1 MTTNPTPQSPI
12 GNSVMDTRVF
22 KEPRGFLRCVE
33 WFFAIVAFACCC
45 DFATYVEYDVI
56 CAVPPTVTVKHQ
68 FSYPFQLDHAKNQTA
83 TCLNESNSNSN
94 TTKTMQ
100 LSGDFSSDAQFF
112 VFTGVVSFLGT
123 MASLVIYVFFSDMY
137 FSESKKAPMIDFCFT
152 VILAVFWLSASAA
165 WANGVINMK
174 FASDPDNWLFD
185 EEGSICQQATDD
197 DGKPQYIYQLVA
209 KCTVKFYGNFKK
221 ANVSII
227 VGFLNFF
234 LWASNLWFLYKET
247 SWFSGSGSQQPEAQ
261 QQSA

>member
-45 DFATYVEYDVI
+45 DFATYVEYDVE
-56 CAVPPTVTVKHQ
+56 CKHSPTVNIKHQ

-112 VFTGVVSFLGT
+112 VFTGVVSFLGA

-247 SWFSGSGSQQPEAQ
+247 SWFSGSGSQQPQAE